1 MGTFSGIF
9 TTPPYFGSQCYSF
22 GLGLFRRED
31 PWRCHFRQML
41 LRWSLVVLAL
51 VECTGLQLGSRFG
64 RKCAASLA
72 SLSLLWP
79 ASVVPLLSPAPV
91 FAKDL
96 PALEKCFNAVRKELD
111 MKNGGESL
119 KRLEHDINEADWDDL
134 KLFTR
139 EYDAGFRGGVLKSA
153 WKQLGDQKKRGI
165 EVSNSFTFDLIALNK
180 AGRNNDKEDA
190 FHRLDQ
196 IRQDLKD
203 FLALEAA
210 VSKEAN

>member
-111 MKNGGESL
+111 MKYGGESL
-119 KRLEHDINEADWDDL
+119 KRLEHDINEADWAAIEDTIYLNACPNHRPHPENEWQNRDTRHGSDASGQPVTLNPTLNLTMIMITTNKESIHPNPTL
-134 KLFTR
+134 K
-139 EYDAGFRGGVLKSA
+139 YPDG
-153 WKQLGDQKKRGI
+153 
-165 EVSNSFTFDLIALNK
+165 
-180 AGRNNDKEDA
+180 
-190 FHRLDQ
+190 H
-196 IRQDLKD
+196 
-203 FLALEAA
+203 
-210 VSKEAN
+210 

>member
-1 MGTFSGIF
+1 
-9 TTPPYFGSQCYSF
+9 
-22 GLGLFRRED
+22 
-31 PWRCHFRQML
+31 
-41 LRWSLVVLAL
+41 
-51 VECTGLQLGSRFG
+51 
-64 RKCAASLA
+64 
-72 SLSLLWP
+72 
-79 ASVVPLLSPAPV
+79 V